1 MSAFCTGN
9 QRMSCMHWCH
19 HIYDIVC
26 IHGYMLIGVLCVVLE
41 FEKEISNN
49 FPAPGKWWDTSGSP
63 SGSRAF
69 IIFLENSL
77 RCCVDVENAWSW
89 EVKIQKIQ
97 KILFLA
103 NCLSFLCNKCNFPS
117 LPLSPTIFYNVSPH
131 IYDNFIFPLIVC
143 TLSDRM
149 EMGPDKGNRKSFS
162 SFVCLEHDP
171 LSGGGIHHSGYLLV
185 HTKWLFM

>member
-1 MSAFCTGN
+1 
-9 QRMSCMHWCH
+9 
-19 HIYDIVC
+19 
-26 IHGYMLIGVLCVVLE
+26 MLKMPDLE
-41 FEKEISNN
+41 RWK
-49 FPAPGKWWDTSGSP
+49 
-63 SGSRAF
+63 SRKYKKY
-69 IIFLENSL
+69 
-77 RCCVDVENAWSW
+77 C
-89 EVKIQKIQ
+89 
-97 KILFLA
+97 FLA

-117 LPLSPTIFYNVSPH
+117 LPLSPTKFLQRIPTH
-131 IYDNFIFPLIVC
+131 YDIFIFPLIVC

>member
-1 MSAFCTGN
+1 M
-9 QRMSCMHWCH
+9 
-19 HIYDIVC
+19 
-26 IHGYMLIGVLCVVLE
+26 YMCWEVDCVLCVVLE

-77 RCCVDVENAWSW
+77 RCCSDVENAWSW
-89 EVKIQKIQ
+89 EVKIRKIQ

-117 LPLSPTIFYNVSPH
+117 LPLSPTIFCNASPH
-131 IYDNFIFPLIVC
+131 IYDIFIFPLIVC

>member
-1 MSAFCTGN
+1 MYF
-9 QRMSCMHWCH
+9 
-19 HIYDIVC
+19 
-26 IHGYMLIGVLCVVLE
+26 VLCVVLE

-77 RCCVDVENAWSW
+77 RCCADVENAWSW

-97 KILFLA
+97 KNIV
-103 NCLSFLCNKCNFPS
+103 S
-117 LPLSPTIFYNVSPH
+117 LQTVYPFFAISAISHRFHFRQQSFYNASPRL
-131 IYDNFIFPLIVC
+131 YDIFIFTLIVC